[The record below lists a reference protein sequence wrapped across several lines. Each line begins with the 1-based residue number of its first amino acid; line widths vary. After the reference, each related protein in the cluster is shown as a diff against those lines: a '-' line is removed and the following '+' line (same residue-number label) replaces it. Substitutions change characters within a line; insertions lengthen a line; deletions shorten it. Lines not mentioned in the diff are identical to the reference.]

1 MKTVLA
7 VDNSSTMRM
16 AVSMVLKSL
25 GYDVI
30 TASDGHDALEKMRT
44 NDRFNLII
52 TDINMPNMD
61 GISFIKE
68 TRKMVRYD
76 STPILVLSTEND
88 TEKKEAGMAAGAND
102 WIKKPFKPQSLIDIV
117 KKNNLS

>member
-1 MKTVLA
+1 MKTALA
-7 VDNSSTMRM
+7 VDDSSTIRM

-25 GYDVI
+25 DYDVI
-30 TASDGHDALEKMRT
+30 TATDGRDALEKMRKSS
-44 NDRFNLII
+44 RFNLII
-52 TDINMPNMD
+52 TDLNMPNMG

-88 TEKKEAGMAAGAND
+88 TEKKRQA
-102 WIKKPFKPQSLIDIV
+102 WPQAPMTGW
-117 KKNNLS
+117 